1 VIPISVNP
9 QNLVQGPAILRY
21 ALFGA
26 TEPAH
31 TAVASDPDPEVW
43 FDVGG
48 TADGSDVVLEDDLT
62 YTDQTVDQI
71 VLPVGTRLTKE
82 MVQISAT
89 LEEATLENMQRV
101 RNQLGSITT
110 GSGFKAYAPGVAA
123 GTSATQPQY
132 AALMIDGWAPE
143 LSAGGAARRRLI
155 LRKCV
160 SASKLASSYQKTKTS
175 QYVTSWTGYWI
186 SDTVEPYDICDE
198 VDS

>member
-1 VIPISVNP
+1 MAVNP
-9 QNLVQGPAILRY
+9 QNLVQGPAIFRW

-43 FDVGG
+43 TDFGG
-48 TADGSDVVLEDDLT
+48 TADGNDIVLEDDLT
-62 YTDQTVDQI
+62 YTDQMVDQI

-82 MVQISAT
+82 MIQVSAT
-89 LEEATLENMQRV
+89 LEEATVENMQTV
-101 RNQLGSITT
+101 RNQLGAITT

-143 LSAGGAARRRLI
+143 LSGGGAARRRLI
-155 LRKCV
+155 IRKCV
-160 SASKLASSYQKTKTS
+160 SASKLANSFQKTKTS
-175 QYVTSWTGYWI
+175 QFVTTWTGYWVSETI
-186 SDTVEPYDICDE
+186 EPYDICDE
-198 VDS
+198 TS

>member
-1 VIPISVNP
+1 VIPLAVNP

-48 TADGSDVVLEDDLT
+48 TADGNDVTLEDDLT
-62 YTDQTVDQI
+62 YTDQNVDQI
-71 VLPVGTRLTKE
+71 VMAVGTRLTKE
-82 MVQISAT
+82 MVQVSAT

-101 RNQLGSITT
+101 RNQLGAISS
-110 GSGFKAYAPGVAA
+110 GPGFKAYSPGIAA

-132 AALMIDGWAPE
+132 CALMIDGWAPE

-155 LRKCV
+155 LRKSV
-160 SASKLASSYQKTKTS
+160 SASKLANSYQKTKTA
-175 QYVTSWTGYWI
+175 QYVATWTGYWVSESI
-186 SDTVEPYDICDE
+186 EPYDVVDE
-198 VDS
+198 TDS